1 MNHPD
6 IQAYLPPLHQ
16 KVAVLVLAILGVL
29 WIVRMVRHH
38 RIREEHALVWFA
50 GLAGAVAVIWC
61 DPLLVFVTA
70 ALGVKVPAS
79 ALMLLALFFLFAACV
94 WLTTVVSEQK
104 RQINELV
111 ITVSLLKERVER
123 GGPCGVERPAAAAEE

>member
-1 MNHPD
+1 M
-6 IQAYLPPLHQ
+6 
-16 KVAVLVLAILGVL
+16 LAILGVL

-50 GLAGAVAVIWC
+50 GLAGAVAVVWC

-123 GGPCGVERPAAAAEE
+123 GGPCGVEPPAGAAEE